1 LIFFLFFLL
10 LKGRGVEVNVFF
22 PLHICSGHYTHKVA
36 GWRLFDHQKP
46 NVMPGYFSV
55 MPGFFYKKFVIFLGL
70 FLLLIT
76 FVNYFLLLG
85 GKVNCFRAFVF

>member
-1 LIFFLFFLL
+1 
-10 LKGRGVEVNVFF
+10 VEVNVFF
-22 PLHICSGHYTHKVA
+22 PLYICSGHYAHKVV
-36 GWRLFDHQKP
+36 GWRMFDHQNP

-55 MPGFFYKKFVIFLGL
+55 MPGFFFFFCYFLLL

>member
-22 PLHICSGHYTHKVA
+22 PLHICSGHYAHKVA

-55 MPGFFYKKFVIFLGL
+55 MPGFFLN
-70 FLLLIT
+70 FLLFFGSFFTTYNFCKLFFT
-76 FVNYFLLLG
+76 VRGQGELF
-85 GKVNCFRAFVF
+85 